1 MLFSFGV
8 YKTVAPIEG
17 AQPLSNSVYK
27 RSVSVTPS
35 LSLMFHQ
42 SHAVFVVILFYFKEA
57 FALFLVFPFFCEAFE
72 LLSYP
77 VPEGMMQTPA
87 RVILY

>member
-1 MLFSFGV
+1 MLFSCAV
-8 YKTVAPIEG
+8 YTTVAPIEG

-35 LSLMFHQ
+35 LSLMFH

>member
-8 YKTVAPIEG
+8 YKTVGPIEG

-35 LSLMFHQ
+35 LSLMFH

-57 FALFLVFPFFCEAFE
+57 FALFLVFPFFCQAFE

-87 RVILY
+87 KRVILY

>member
-1 MLFSFGV
+1 MLFSCAV
-8 YKTVAPIEG
+8 YTTVAPIEG

-35 LSLMFHQ
+35 LSLMFH

-72 LLSYP
+72 LLCYP
-77 VPEGMMQTPA
+77 VPEGITQTA
-87 RVILY
+87 KRVILY